1 MERAL
6 ARISLGAVGL
16 VGLGLLARG
25 GWLVLAPLVGA
36 GGAHLL
42 IGLSLIGVSGA
53 VLFAKRPPEAPRPP
67 DPKAAMVVAFF
78 EGLAAGRR
86 SRT

>member
-6 ARISLGAVGL
+6 ARVSLGAVGL

-36 GGAHLL
+36 GFAHLM
-42 IGLSLIGVSGA
+42 IGA
-53 VLFAKRPPEAPRPP
+53 VLVGVSEAVLYRKRPAEAPRPP
-67 DPKAAMVVAFF
+67 DPKAAMVAAFF

-86 SRT
+86 SRS